1 MANKPNK
8 HLPIFRRTK
17 EQIAR
22 DNKNFENCSVCK
34 EPLKKAKQRRDSPKT
49 CYMCRGDRAS
59 GSTELRQIFR
69 ELRDSQTHSEDDD
82 WGSQEI
88 VVPEKLIENGRIF
101 RKPTLQITYGSS
113 PLNEIMES
121 NNKYKYKN
129 GSAKEGYRYKRS

>member
-59 GSTELRQIFR
+59 GSTEIRQIFR

-88 VVPEKLIENGRIF
+88 VKDDADKYGRIL

>member
-1 MANKPNK
+1 MTNKPNK

-22 DNKNFENCSVCK
+22 DNKNFENCSQCG

-49 CYMCRGDRAS
+49 CYMCRGDRAN
-59 GSTELRQIFR
+59 GSTELRQMFK

-88 VVPEKLIENGRIF
+88 KKDDLDKYGRVY

-113 PLNEIMES
+113 PLNEVMES
-121 NNKYKYKN
+121 NNKYQYKN
-129 GSAKEGYRYKRS
+129 GSAREGYRYKRS